1 MKSPK
6 IQKEKVDNV
15 GIHSFSKKADFFF
28 NILIAIFSLSCVL
41 PFFFVIIIS
50 LTEESSLV
58 HNGFAFWP
66 SQFSLAGYE
75 FLFGLKDQLLQSLF
89 VTVVITIVGTSL
101 NVFFTTTYAYAIS
114 RRSFKFKRFF
124 TLFAMA
130 SMLFQAGMIPTY
142 IVMTNLLG
150 LGDTVWALILP
161 LLLSPFNI
169 ILMRTFFKRTIPEA
183 IIESAKI
190 DGASETRIFF
200 QICLPLSLPGI
211 ATITLFTALAYWN
224 DWFNALL
231 YIRSDNL
238 VPLQYLLMKIQQNM
252 DYLSKSAGASAQL
265 AGLTGSLP
273 KESGRMAMVVI
284 ATLPIAC
291 VYPFFQRYFV
301 KGLTI
306 GGVKE

>member
-41 PFFFVIIIS
+41 PFFIVIIIS
-50 LTEESSLV
+50 PTDESSLV

-66 SQFSLAGYE
+66 SQFSWAGYE

-89 VTVVITIVGTSL
+89 VTVVITVVGTSL

-273 KESGRMAMVVI
+273 KESGRMAMVVV
-284 ATLPIAC
+284 ATVPIAIL
-291 VYPFFQRYFV
+291 YPFFQRYFV

>member
-1 MKSPK
+1 MKSKK
-6 IQKEKVDNV
+6 IQKEKIDYV
-15 GIHSFSKKADFFF
+15 GIHSFDKKTDFFF
-28 NILIAIFSLSCVL
+28 NVLIAIFALSCVL

-50 LTEESSLV
+50 LTDETSLV
-58 HNGFAFWP
+58 QNGFAFWP
-66 SQFSLAGYE
+66 SKFSLAGYE
-75 FLFGLKDQLLQSLF
+75 FLLSLKDKLLQSLF
-89 VTVVITIVGTSL
+89 ITIFITIVGTTL

-114 RRSFKFKRFF
+114 RRTFKYRRFF

-130 SMLFQAGMIPTY
+130 SMLFQAGLIPTY
-142 IVMTNLLG
+142 IIMTTFLG

-169 ILMRTFFKRTIPEA
+169 ILMRTFFKRTISES

-238 VPLQYLLMKIQQNM
+238 VPLQYLLIKIQQNL
-252 DYLSKSAGASAQL
+252 DYLSKSVGASAQL
-265 AGLTGSLP
+265 AGLTNSFP
-273 KESGRMAMVVI
+273 KESARMAMVVL
-284 ATLPIAC
+284 ATVPIAC

>member
-1 MKSPK
+1 MKSKK
-6 IQKEKVDNV
+6 IQKEKIDYV
-15 GIHSFSKKADFFF
+15 GIHSFDKKTDFFF
-28 NILIAIFSLSCVL
+28 NVLIAIFALSCVL

-50 LTEESSLV
+50 LTDETSLV
-58 HNGFAFWP
+58 QNGFAFWP
-66 SQFSLAGYE
+66 SKFSLAGYE
-75 FLFGLKDQLLQSLF
+75 FLLSLKDKLLQSLF
-89 VTVVITIVGTSL
+89 ITIFITIVGTTL

-114 RRSFKFKRFF
+114 RRTFKYRRFF

-130 SMLFQAGMIPTY
+130 SMLFQAGLIPTY
-142 IVMTNLLG
+142 IIMTTFLG

-169 ILMRTFFKRTIPEA
+169 ILMRT
-183 IIESAKI
+183 
-190 DGASETRIFF
+190 FF

-238 VPLQYLLMKIQQNM
+238 VPLQYLLIKIQQNL
-252 DYLSKSAGASAQL
+252 DYLSKSVGASAQL
-265 AGLTGSLP
+265 AGLTNSFP
-273 KESGRMAMVVI
+273 KESARMAMVVL
-284 ATLPIAC
+284 ATVPIAC